1 MGNDMATQNMPLYA
15 VHPNGKDK
23 RIAIV
28 ASRWHEELTN
38 TLLEAAVT
46 TLISCGTKD
55 RDIEIVRVPGAFEI
69 PVTVAALARTHR
81 FDAVIALGIVIR
93 GETAHFEFIA
103 GPVATS
109 LQSIAID
116 EEIPCVFGVLT
127 TDTEEQA
134 RERSGGRVG
143 NKGVEAAYVALEMS
157 SVLHDIHSGLHHA

>member
-1 MGNDMATQNMPLYA
+1 MPLYA

-28 ASRWHEELTN
+28 ASRWHEELAN
-38 TLLEAAVT
+38 SLVEAAVT
-46 TLISCGTKD
+46 TLISCGTRD
-55 RDIEIVRVPGAFEI
+55 RDIEVIRVPGAFEI

-103 GPVATS
+103 GPVANS

-157 SVLHDIHSGLHHA
+157 SVLHEIHSGLHHA

>member
-1 MGNDMATQNMPLYA
+1 MATQNMPLYA

-28 ASRWHEELTN
+28 ASRWHEELAN
-38 TLLEAAVT
+38 SLVEAAVT
-46 TLISCGTKD
+46 TLISCGTRD
-55 RDIEIVRVPGAFEI
+55 RDIEVIRVPGAFEI

-103 GPVATS
+103 GPVANS

-157 SVLHDIHSGLHHA
+157 SVLHEIHSGLHHA